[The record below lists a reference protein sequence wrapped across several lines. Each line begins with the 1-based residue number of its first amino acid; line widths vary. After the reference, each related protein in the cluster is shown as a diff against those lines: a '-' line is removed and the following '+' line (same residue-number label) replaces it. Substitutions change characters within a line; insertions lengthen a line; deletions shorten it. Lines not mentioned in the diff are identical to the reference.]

1 MTTDY
6 EKLMT
11 KGNETGEQ
19 LQEVLEALKKDNME
33 NFWSNDELEQY
44 QV

>member
-1 MTTDY
+1 MTQ
-6 EKLMT
+6 
-11 KGNETGEQ
+11 GNETGEQ
-19 LQEVLEALKKDNME
+19 LQMVLEALKKDNME

>member
-1 MTTDY
+1 MTH
-6 EKLMT
+6 
-11 KGNETGEQ
+11 GNETGEQ